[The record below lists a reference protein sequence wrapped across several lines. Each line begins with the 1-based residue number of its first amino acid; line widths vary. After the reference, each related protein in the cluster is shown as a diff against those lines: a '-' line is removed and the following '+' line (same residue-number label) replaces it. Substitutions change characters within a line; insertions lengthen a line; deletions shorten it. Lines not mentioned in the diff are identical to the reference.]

1 MGLISGLWG
10 CVDEIPQCEL
20 YRTYQYGD
28 EHLRMPCRPQDAH
41 AIAKTENQIWPSYI
55 WNYAENDSGQRH
67 VEGDSYASLR
77 QPPLSHFLLNPFSK
91 LPICLLIVFH
101 RANLA
106 KTHEIT
112 RRQNKYFCAGQCQ
125 SEAKSLDAYFII
137 SKMLPAVISSEA
149 TSSLNVICSRRN
161 TKARMMVMTTL
172 SLSIGATLDTSPL
185 RSMMRSAN
193 EMAGYLIKFSPIG
206 LI

>member
-1 MGLISGLWG
+1 MGRVSGLWG

-55 WNYAENDSGQRH
+55 WDYAENDSGQRH

-101 RANLA
+101 RANLV

-112 RRQNKYFCAGQCQ
+112 HRQNKYFLVRVSANL
-125 SEAKSLDAYFII
+125 SANL
-137 SKMLPAVISSEA
+137 LN
-149 TSSLNVICSRRN
+149 SSLFAVQCIWARPLKTEALCRHSQYNV
-161 TKARMMVMTTL
+161 APV
-172 SLSIGATLDTSPL
+172 GANPQ
-185 RSMMRSAN
+185 N
-193 EMAGYLIKFSPIG
+193 
-206 LI
+206 